1 MKAMTNMFNSDINT
15 EFIRYMKY
23 VGVLESPNNIIKYS
37 YNPYL
42 MANAVLG
49 MLKDRR
55 RRLVGGGCEW
65 KPIKIPQGNSTY
77 VTNQTN
83 APLF

>member
-1 MKAMTNMFNSDINT
+1 MTSMKTMTNMFNSDINT

-55 RRLVGGGCEW
+55 RRLVGGGGVNESQL
-65 KPIKIPQGNSTY
+65 KFLKGT
-77 VTNQTN
+77 
-83 APLF
+83 